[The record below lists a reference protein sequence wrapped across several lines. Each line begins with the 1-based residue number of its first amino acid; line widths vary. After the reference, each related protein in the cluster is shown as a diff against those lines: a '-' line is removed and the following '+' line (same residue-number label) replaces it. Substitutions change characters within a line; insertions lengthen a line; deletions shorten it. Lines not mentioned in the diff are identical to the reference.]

1 MNLTPSALPFISA
14 ARGRSETG
22 RGAAWGHRGRGTD
35 DDELTSAVDDTDDGA
50 GARPLLSGGAAA
62 YLVTTLDGVAE
73 MLWLYGRGARD
84 CRDSTAARS
93 LRLIP
98 LRGRVPRARESVEWP
113 VLSVMCVARRNNA
126 YA

>member
-1 MNLTPSALPFISA
+1 MNLTPSALPFILA

-50 GARPLLSGGAAA
+50 GARPLLSDGAAA

-73 MLWLYGRGARD
+73 MLLYWRGARD
-84 CRDSTAARS
+84 CRDCRALA
-93 LRLIP
+93 P
-98 LRGRVPRARESVEWP
+98 LDSPPRAVCPALVSQWP
-113 VLSVMCVARRNNA
+113 VLSVMCVARRNA
-126 YA
+126 